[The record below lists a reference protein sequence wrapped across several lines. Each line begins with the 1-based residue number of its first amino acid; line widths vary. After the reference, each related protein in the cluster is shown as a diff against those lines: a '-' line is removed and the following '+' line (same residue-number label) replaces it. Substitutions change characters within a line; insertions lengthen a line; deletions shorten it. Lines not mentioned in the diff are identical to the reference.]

1 MKSILKKE
9 YAIDKRIQRLRQL
22 AEDRIL
28 VVERFREALERKKW
42 EEHLKEEEIHSRSH
56 YRNEYLERLQ
66 DEKAF
71 KEEMYV
77 IEKIIETE
85 ERKRR
90 R

>member
-1 MKSILKKE
+1 M
-9 YAIDKRIQRLRQL
+9 RQL
-22 AEDRIL
+22 AEDRVV
-28 VVERFREALERKKW
+28 VVESFREALERQRW
-42 EEHLKEEEIHSRSH
+42 DQHLKEEEIITRNH

>member
-28 VVERFREALERKKW
+28 VVERFREALEQQKW
-42 EEHLKEEEIHSRSH
+42 EEHIKEEEIHKRSH
-56 YRNEYLERLQ
+56 YRNEYLDRLN

-77 IEKIIETE
+77 IEKIIEME
-85 ERKRR
+85 ER
-90 R
+90 